1 MSADLRRNS
10 QRYRHA
16 VHVTRRKPC
25 HDLLADMDHLG
36 MVFGS
41 ARGSTRAISRE
52 INMNTQTVLAA
63 VLLATTA
70 MTSASAETLRWARAG
85 DSLTL
90 DPHAQ
95 NEGPTHTLA
104 HQIYEPL
111 IIRDHSGAFQ
121 AALATDWAPKE
132 GDPNVWVFNLRQGVT
147 YHDGADFTA
156 EDVVFSINRAK
167 SENSAMKELLT
178 SITEV
183 RAVDDHTVEFV
194 TDGPNPILPANLTNL
209 FMMDKGW
216 TEANNATAVQDIA
229 GGETTFASTNTNGTG
244 AFTLVSR
251 EPDVK
256 TVLTANENYWGKDDF
271 PLDVTEI
278 VYTPIQNAATRVAAL
293 LSGEVDFIQDVP
305 VQDLGRV
312 GDTDG
317 LLVKTAPQ
325 NRVIF
330 FGMNMGDK
338 DIANDNV
345 EGKNPLADVRVRKA
359 MSMAINRDAIKKVVM
374 RDQSQPAGMIAPPFV
389 NGWNEEMDSS
399 SKTDIEGAKA
409 LMEEA
414 GYGEGFSIQL
424 DCPNDRYVNDEAICQ
439 AAVGMLA
446 QIGVTVNLDA
456 KPKAQHFPLIQN
468 DQTDFYMLGW
478 GVPTY
483 DSEYIFNF
491 LVHTRGD
498 ERGSWNGTGF
508 SNTDL
513 DAKIVSLASETD
525 LEARNATINEIWTV
539 VQDEQLYI
547 PIHHQV
553 LNWGMTD
560 KVVTEVS
567 PEDDPKFKFFEMK

>member
-1 MSADLRRNS
+1 MKTKSIL
-10 QRYRHA
+10 A
-16 VHVTRRKPC
+16 V
-25 HDLLADMDHLG
+25 L
-36 MVFGS
+36 
-41 ARGSTRAISRE
+41 
-52 INMNTQTVLAA
+52 
-63 VLLATTA
+63 LLATTA
-70 MTSASAETLRWARAG
+70 AGASAETLRWARAG

-111 IIRDHSGAFQ
+111 IIRDMTGAFQ

-132 GDPNVWVFNLRQGVT
+132 GDPNVWVFNLRQGVS

-156 EDVVFSINRAK
+156 EDVVFSINRAQ
-167 SENSAMKELLT
+167 SENSNMKELLN

-194 TDGPNPILPANLTNL
+194 TDGPNPILPSNLTNL

-216 TEANNATAVQDIA
+216 TEANGAVDVQDVE
-229 GGETTFASTNTNGTG
+229 GGETTFAATNANGTG
-244 AFTLVSR
+244 AFKLVSR

-256 TVLTANENYWGKDDF
+256 TVLTQNENYWGMDDF
-271 PLDVTEI
+271 PMQVTEV

-312 GDTDG
+312 GETAG
-317 LLVKTAPQ
+317 LVVKTAPQ

-330 FGMNMGDK
+330 FGMNMGAD
-338 DIANDNV
+338 DLDNDNV
-345 EGKNPLADVRVRKA
+345 EGANPLADVRVRKA
-359 MSMAINRDAIKKVVM
+359 MSMAINRDAIKQVVM

-389 NGWNEEMDSS
+389 NGWTAEMDAAAM
-399 SKTDIEGAKA
+399 TDIDAAKG
-409 LMEEA
+409 LMADA
-414 GYGEGFSIQL
+414 GYGDGFSIQL

-456 KPKAQHFPLIQN
+456 KPKAQHFPLITN

-491 LVHTRGD
+491 LVHTRGED
-498 ERGSWNGTGF
+498 RGSWNGTGY
-508 SNTDL
+508 SNPEL

-525 LEARNATINEIWTV
+525 LEQRNATIAEIWQV

-567 PEDDPKFKFFEMK
+567 PEDDPKFKFFEMN

>member
-1 MSADLRRNS
+1 MKKK
-10 QRYRHA
+10 
-16 VHVTRRKPC
+16 T
-25 HDLLADMDHLG
+25 
-36 MVFGS
+36 
-41 ARGSTRAISRE
+41 I
-52 INMNTQTVLAA
+52 LAA
-63 VLLATTA
+63 LLLATTA
-70 MTSASAETLRWARAG
+70 AGASAETLRWARAG

-147 YHDGADFTA
+147 YHDGSDFTA
-156 EDVVFSINRAK
+156 EDVVFSINRAQ

-194 TDGPNPILPANLTNL
+194 TNGPNPILPANLTNL
-209 FMMDKGW
+209 FMMDKTW

-244 AFTLVSR
+244 PFQVVSR

-256 TVLTANENYWGKDDF
+256 TVLSANENYWGKDEF
-271 PLDVTEI
+271 QLDVTEI

-312 GDTDG
+312 ADTAG
-317 LLVKTAPQ
+317 LVVKTAPQ

-330 FGMNMGDK
+330 FGMNMGDE
-338 DIANDNV
+338 DIRNDNV
-345 EGKNPLADVRVRKA
+345 EGKNPLADVRVRRA

-374 RDQSQPAGMIAPPFV
+374 REQSQPAGMIAPPFV
-389 NGWNEEMDSS
+389 NGWDADMDASS
-399 SKTDIEGAKA
+399 TTDVEGAKA
-409 LMEEA
+409 LMAEA
-414 GYGEGFSIQL
+414 GYADGFSIQL

-468 DQTDFYMLGW
+468 DETDFYMLGW

-491 LVHTRGD
+491 LVHTRGE
-498 ERGSWNGTGF
+498 ERGSWNGTG
-508 SNTDL
+508 
-513 DAKIVSLASETD
+513 
-525 LEARNATINEIWTV
+525 
-539 VQDEQLYI
+539 Y
-547 PIHHQV
+547 
-553 LNWGMTD
+553 
-560 KVVTEVS
+560 
-567 PEDDPKFKFFEMK
+567 